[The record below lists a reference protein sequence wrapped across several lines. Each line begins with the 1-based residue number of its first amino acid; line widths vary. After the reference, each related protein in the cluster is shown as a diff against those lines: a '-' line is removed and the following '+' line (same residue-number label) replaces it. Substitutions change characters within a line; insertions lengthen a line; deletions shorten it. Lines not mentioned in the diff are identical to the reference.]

1 MLQKETKA
9 STVNC
14 SLGEFEPNKRKIS
27 RFRKFQKLIQNLFKD
42 GLVTHRFGQIQS
54 DSWDNGLFNYSL
66 FGLKSRLVMLDFRAI
81 FGKIRLA
88 CNFLSWGTV
97 IHGYWQ
103 LQSAPC
109 NTALLNLGLFVLQ
122 NRVAQSDFG
131 EYGGNMGKACNFL

>member
-1 MLQKETKA
+1 LLQKETKA

-14 SLGEFEPNKRKIS
+14 SLGELEPNKRKIS

-81 FGKIRLA
+81 FGKIGLA
-88 CNFLSWGTV
+88 RNFLSGG
-97 IHGYWQ
+97 HRE
-103 LQSAPC
+103 S
-109 NTALLNLGLFVLQ
+109 LLLA
-122 NRVAQSDFG
+122 VAKRSMQYCLIEPWLICAAKSSGAVGFR
-131 EYGGNMGKACNFL
+131 